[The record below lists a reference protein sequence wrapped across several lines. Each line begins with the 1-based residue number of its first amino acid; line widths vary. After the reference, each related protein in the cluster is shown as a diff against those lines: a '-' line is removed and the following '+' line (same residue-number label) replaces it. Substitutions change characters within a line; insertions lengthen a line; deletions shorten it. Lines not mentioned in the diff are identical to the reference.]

1 VTRNSDILQQAPDLI
16 WGSQIGTYE
25 LRPAT
30 GQLIWSPDLLR
41 LYGLAGAPQTEA
53 AFQDLIHAEDRQRI
67 KDETRDYFASGNSS
81 YSHTFR
87 IVRPDGAVRVILDR
101 GAIERDAAGNVLAV
115 RGFNIDV
122 TDEAHLNYG
131 SKRRWRESEERY
143 RKLFDAIDQGF
154 CIVEYDLEA
163 VEGRGDYRVI
173 EANPAFFTKTG
184 FPEAIMG
191 QWLREAAPELEESWY
206 EIYGGVA
213 RTGEPSRFEN
223 HSELLG
229 RWFEVYAFRLESTE
243 PKQLAI
249 LFDDVT
255 DRKEQQEHTTLLIN
269 EINHRSKNML
279 GVIQAIARN
288 TAAKDAT
295 DFIARFGERVRG
307 LAASNDLL
315 VRNGWRPVELDALIR
330 SQLQPFVGGEGRLA
344 LSGPPVAL
352 SPVATRALGMAMHEL
367 ATNAAKYGALS
378 CPTGR
383 IQLDWS
389 LDPGEEGAEDRFR
402 LTWAEER
409 GPRVSEPLRR
419 GFGWKVMTT
428 MVEST
433 TSGRVIT
440 EYAPEGLRWRLD
452 CPKSGVL
459 A

>member
-1 VTRNSDILQQAPDLI
+1 MTLNSDMLHQAPDLV
-16 WGSQIGTYE
+16 WGAQIGTYE
-25 LRPAT
+25 LRPS
-30 GQLIWSPDLLR
+30 GELIWSPGLLR
-41 LYGLAGAPQTEA
+41 LYGLAEAPQTGE
-53 AFQDLIHAEDRQRI
+53 AFQNLVHPEDRQRI
-67 KDETRDYFASGNSS
+67 RDETLEYLASGKAH

-87 IVRPDGAVRVILDR
+87 ILRRDGSVRVILDR
-101 GAIERDAAGNVLAV
+101 GAIERDAAGKVLVIRGLNV
-115 RGFNIDV
+115 DV
-122 TDEAHLNYG
+122 TDEAHLNYV
-131 SKRRWRESEERY
+131 SERRWRESEERY

-154 CIVEYDLEA
+154 CIVEFDLQA
-163 VEGRGDYRVI
+163 AEGRGDYRVI
-173 EANPAFFTKTG
+173 EANPGFFTKTG
-184 FPEAIMG
+184 FPESIMG
-191 QWLREAAPELEESWY
+191 HWLRTAAPELEESWY

-213 RTGEPSRFEN
+213 RTGEPIRFEN

-243 PKQLAI
+243 PEQVAI
-249 LFDDVT
+249 LFEDVSA
-255 DRKEQQEHTTLLIN
+255 RKQQQEQTTLLIN

-315 VRNGWRPVELDALIR
+315 VRNGWRPVELEALIR
-330 SQLQPFVGGEGRLA
+330 SQLQPFCEGEDRLA

-352 SPVATRALGMAMHEL
+352 SPVATRALGMALHEL

-378 CPTGR
+378 TPTGR
-383 IQLDWS
+383 IRLDWS
-389 LDPGEEGAEDRFR
+389 LEPGEEGAEDRFR
-402 LTWAEER
+402 LSWIEER

-419 GFGWKVMTT
+419 GFGWKVMTM

-433 TSGRVIT
+433 TSGRVTT
-440 EYAPEGLRWRLD
+440 EFAPEGLRWRLD
-452 CPKSGVL
+452 CPQSGVL